1 MLILLLK
8 PADAAEAL
16 AVSERT
22 LFTLTKAG
30 KVPCVR
36 LGRSVRYSVTDLEDW
51 IAGQTQGRLDQTPR
65 EATLDGKPAK
75 EGR

>member
-1 MLILLLK
+1 MQPLLLN
-8 PADAAEAL
+8 ARDAAEAL

-22 LFTLTKAG
+22 LFTLTKAQ

-36 LGRSVRYSVTDLEDW
+36 LGRSVRYSVKDLEDW

-65 EATLDGKPAK
+65 ETQHGELAIKK
-75 EGR
+75 R